1 MGSASWIEGARAR
14 VQRGHLTSG
23 SHRIRQVCWGRS
35 HQEERKSDR
44 DVGGMGSGGEVG
56 DKFGGSLQRRE

>member
-1 MGSASWIEGARAR
+1 M
-14 VQRGHLTSG
+14 
-23 SHRIRQVCWGRS
+23 CWGRS